1 MDRNVETFR
10 ACFDAFDAGRLVA
23 IYPEGTTHAET
34 RVRRIKT
41 GAARLALGYEARRP
55 GALTVVPVG
64 LTFESRKAFRG
75 RVLVSFGPP
84 LALAPYRGAY
94 REDDAKAVDALT
106 RDLQWALEAE
116 VVAAERIDDAAL
128 VRAVEELYRDDLV
141 RALREER
148 GLGERQ
154 VDLVRLSRSIADATS
169 HFKARDPVRVERI
182 WQGIQTYRALLA
194 QYRVRDEAVRAE
206 GERVPARR
214 RLRRGW
220 EAVVGLPFFVYGL
233 VVNGL
238 PYWIPRA
245 LARRMARKETD
256 YATVR
261 LLASIV
267 AYPVFWG
274 AETWLVGHLV
284 GAGWALAF
292 FLSLPLSGLL
302 AYRYLV
308 GAGRM
313 RARLRFNALRLTREH
328 AARRLIAERQAILA
342 ELERAKDDYLAATK
356 GSSF

>member
-1 MDRNVETFR
+1 
-10 ACFDAFDAGRLVA
+10 
-23 IYPEGTTHAET
+23 
-34 RVRRIKT
+34 
-41 GAARLALGYEARRP
+41 
-55 GALTVVPVG
+55 
-64 LTFESRKAFRG
+64 
-75 RVLVSFGPP
+75 
-84 LALAPYRGAY
+84 
-94 REDDAKAVDALT
+94 
-106 RDLQWALEAE
+106 
-116 VVAAERIDDAAL
+116 
-128 VRAVEELYRDDLV
+128 
-141 RALREER
+141 
-148 GLGERQ
+148 
-154 VDLVRLSRSIADATS
+154 
-169 HFKARDPVRVERI
+169 
-182 WQGIQTYRALLA
+182 
-194 QYRVRDEAVRAE
+194 
-206 GERVPARR
+206 
-214 RLRRGW
+214 
-220 EAVVGLPFFVYGL
+220 
-233 VVNGL
+233 
-238 PYWIPRA
+238 
-245 LARRMARKETD
+245 MARKETD